1 MRIFVQLTLA
11 LKYIH
16 HHKILHRDI
25 KPQNVFLTS
34 DGCVK
39 LGDFGVAKTL
49 SSSASMAHT
58 QLGTPYYLSPEIFND
73 ENYDSSSDMW
83 SLGVLAFELTTLTLP
98 FQAASLGKLAVRV
111 LREEPPIPTCSPE
124 LQGVLGKLLTKCA
137 QDRPSA
143 SDLLR
148 YPFVREHAKRLL
160 DHTAATG
167 FGGLEEDVDVRPPSS
182 RRPSKDDEE
191 DIDRRDRDE
200 EVPESCSGEDNT
212 HEANATPTTCN
223 RLLSASL
230 RGDEIHGDQDTVE
243 VEDNEC
249 LEAKKAKFKNPY
261 ARPRSRANNPYAR
274 QRGEPGLDCPQSEEE
289 AAALCIQHSWRQASN
304 SSLNV
309 APEPD
314 AGAGYSDSTP
324 EGTMAEPRIDGVH
337 AESDDMQQLFDPSS
351 SELDRGEHV
360 QAVLTI
366 QRSWRSLAAVHD
378 PPRLPKRNHAGDSS
392 PNQRSSAHS
401 RRRPA
406 SRRPNTRQSVKN
418 SLARA
423 AERGAARRAQ
433 SEVKQREQ
441 RIKMLNERGEAMDDV
456 ESPREEVHNI
466 NENTVVIQLSDNKS
480 IRPVSASAS
489 KSPDNVYGPAD
500 GSFEDPSEA
509 VSMDDLTAVQSLGLI
524 SPSWRV
530 RGHISAAEE
539 RGRARKALAEEKAAR
554 IQRELEDT
562 RGFSRHV
569 ASESSPGA
577 SGHVNEVT
585 LSPANTSLTPSRRRR
600 RRWAGANQWVPE
612 LPTLAASNIQL
623 AHQLAQESGAISP
636 TPAAAGA
643 AGRAV
648 NAVRSARRTPR
659 DTPNSGRRDPT
670 RKYKT
675 KPSSQALK
683 SRLASMLD
691 GDEGP

>member
-111 LREEPPIPTCSPE
+111 LREEPPIPTCSPD
-124 LQGVLGKLLTKCA
+124 LQDVLGKLLTKCA

-143 SDLLR
+143 TDLLR

-167 FGGLEEDVDVRPPSS
+167 FGGLEDDVDVRPPSS

-191 DIDRRDRDE
+191 DFDRHGQDE
-200 EVPESCSGEDNT
+200 EVPESCSGEHTAQESNV
-212 HEANATPTTCN
+212 APAQVA
-223 RLLSASL
+223 RVLSASVC
-230 RGDEIHGDQDTVE
+230 GNATHGDKDAVE
-243 VEDNEC
+243 VEDNDC
-249 LEAKKAKFKNPY
+249 LEAKNTKSKNPY
-261 ARPRSRANNPYAR
+261 ARPRSGAANPYAR
-274 QRGEPGLDCPQSEEE
+274 QRSGPRLGCRQSEEE
-289 AAALCIQHSWRQASN
+289 AAALRIQHSWRQISN
-304 SSLNV
+304 LNIDSQRDV
-309 APEPD
+309 
-314 AGAGYSDSTP
+314 GAGSSDVTTD
-324 EGTMAEPRIDGVH
+324 ETTADQRVDGGNATSV
-337 AESDDMQQLFDPSS
+337 DRCQQFNPPS

-366 QRSWRSLAAVHD
+366 QRSWRSLSAVHD
-378 PPRLPKRNHAGDSS
+378 PPRLPKRNHAGDTS
-392 PNQRSSAHS
+392 PNQRLSTHS

-406 SRRPNTRQSVKN
+406 SRRPNTRLSVKN

-441 RIKMLNERGEAMDDV
+441 RIKMLNERGEATDDI
-456 ESPREEVHNI
+456 ESPREEVQNT
-466 NENTVVIQLSDNKS
+466 NENTVIIQLSENKS
-480 IRPVSASAS
+480 GRPASASAS
-489 KSPDNVYGPAD
+489 KSPDTLSGPAD
-500 GSFEDPSEA
+500 GTFEDPSEA
-509 VSMDDLTAVQSLGLI
+509 VSMDDLTTVQSLGLV

-554 IQRELEDT
+554 IQRELQDT
-562 RGFSRHV
+562 RGFSRH
-569 ASESSPGA
+569 AAGESSPGA
-577 SGHVNEVT
+577 SGSITGMT
-585 LSPANTSLTPSRRRR
+585 LSPASTTLTPSRRRR

-612 LPTLAASNIQL
+612 LPTLAASNMQL
-623 AHQLAQESGAISP
+623 AHQLGQESGAISP

-648 NAVRSARRTPR
+648 NAARSARRTPR

-683 SRLASMLD
+683 NRLASMLD